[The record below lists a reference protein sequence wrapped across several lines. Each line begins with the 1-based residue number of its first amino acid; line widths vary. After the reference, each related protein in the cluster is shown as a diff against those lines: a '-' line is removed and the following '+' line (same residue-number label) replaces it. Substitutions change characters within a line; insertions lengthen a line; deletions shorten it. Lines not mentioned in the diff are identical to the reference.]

1 VLDANP
7 AASHNPPMSIQD
19 APLEPGKAAAAAADK
34 AAPAGGAPAGS
45 DAAAAGGL
53 LTIDLAAIEANWRL
67 LSGRT
72 VPIECA
78 AVVKADAYGCGLE
91 AVTTRLAKAGCK
103 TFFVADLAEG
113 RRVRA
118 LSREAVV
125 YVLNGL
131 LPNTA
136 QAFADAALRP
146 VINGP
151 AELAEWD
158 AFVAGTNWRGGAA
171 LHVDTGMNRLGL
183 SPDEAVAVSS
193 RVQLENH
200 GFTLLMSHLAC
211 AEAPSHAMN
220 DRQIRMFRELRILFR
235 GLSSSLANSSGIF
248 LGGGAVHCDLVRP
261 GIALFGGNPTPGKTN
276 PMRPVVEL
284 KGRILQLREVK
295 RGDTVG
301 YGATFTSQR
310 PSRVAI
316 VAVGYADGF
325 LRSAAG
331 DRNKPPAQVIVAGK
345 RCPLAGR
352 VSMDLISVDVTDV
365 PDRGARRGEFA
376 TLIGP
381 ELGIDEQAG
390 AMGTI
395 GYELLTRLGRR
406 FHRVYKGA

>member
-1 VLDANP
+1 
-7 AASHNPPMSIQD
+7 MSIQD
-19 APLEPGKAAAAAADK
+19 APLQPGRAPPAGPDK
-34 AAPAGGAPAGS
+34 AAPPAPDPAV
-45 DAAAAGGL
+45 AAGGL
-53 LTIDLAAIEANWRL
+53 LTIDLAAIEANWRT
-67 LSGRT
+67 LSSRT

-78 AVVKADAYGCGLE
+78 AVVKADAYGCGLDP
-91 AVTTRLAKAGCK
+91 VTTRLAKAGCK

-118 LSREAVV
+118 IAREAVI

-131 LPNTA
+131 LANTA
-136 QAFADAALRP
+136 QALADANLRP

-158 AFVAGTNWRGGAA
+158 AFVGASGWRGGAA

-211 AEAPSHAMN
+211 AETPSNSMN

-235 GLSSSLANSSGIF
+235 GVSSSLANSSGIF
-248 LGGGAVHCDLVRP
+248 LGGGTVHCDLVRP
-261 GIALFGGNPTPGKTN
+261 GMALFGCNPTPGRTN
-276 PMRPVVEL
+276 PMKPVVEM
-284 KGRILQLREVK
+284 KGRILQVREVK

-301 YGATFTSQR
+301 YGGTFTAQR
-310 PSRVAI
+310 ASRVAI

-331 DRNKPPAQVIVAGK
+331 DRNKPPAQAIVGGK

-365 PDRGARRGEFA
+365 ADGCARRGDFA
-376 TLIGP
+376 TLIGG
-381 ELGIDEQAG
+381 ELGIDEVATSL
-390 AMGTI
+390 GTI
-395 GYELLTRLGRR
+395 GYEVLTRLGHR

>member
-1 VLDANP
+1 
-7 AASHNPPMSIQD
+7 MSIQD

-34 AAPAGGAPAGS
+34 AATAGAAPAGF

-67 LSGRT
+67 LSSRT

-91 AVTTRLAKAGCK
+91 AVTARLAKAGCK

-118 LSREAVV
+118 LAREAVV
-125 YVLNGL
+125 YVLDGL

-136 QAFADAALRP
+136 QAFADASLRP

-158 AFVAGTNWRGGAA
+158 AFVAATNWRGGAA

-183 SPDEAVAVSS
+183 SPDEAVAVAS

-211 AEAPSHAMN
+211 SETPSHPMN
-220 DRQIRMFRELRILFR
+220 DRQIRLFRELRIMFR
-235 GLSSSLANSSGIF
+235 GVSSSLANSSGIF
-248 LGGGAVHCDLVRP
+248 LGGGTVHCDLVRP
-261 GIALFGGNPTPGKTN
+261 GIALYGGNPTPGQSN
-276 PMRPVVEL
+276 PMRPVVEW
-284 KGRILQLREVK
+284 KGRIAQVREVK

-301 YGATFTSQR
+301 YGATFTAQR
-310 PSRVAI
+310 ASRLAI
-316 VAVGYADGF
+316 VTVGYADGF
-325 LRSAAG
+325 LRSGAG

-352 VSMDLISVDVTDV
+352 VSMDLISIDVTDI
-365 PDRGARRGEFA
+365 PGGRARRGDFV
-376 TLIGP
+376 TLIGGD
-381 ELGIDEQAG
+381 LGIDELA
-390 AMGTI
+390 AALGTLS
-395 GYELLTRLGRR
+395 YEVLTRLGRR
-406 FHRVYKGA
+406 LHRVYKGA